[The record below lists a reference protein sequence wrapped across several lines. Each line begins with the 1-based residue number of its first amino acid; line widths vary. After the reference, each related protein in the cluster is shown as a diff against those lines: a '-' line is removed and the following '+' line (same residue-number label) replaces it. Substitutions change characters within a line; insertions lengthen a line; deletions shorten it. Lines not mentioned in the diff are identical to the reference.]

1 MSEVKM
7 YFLSALKKVMPQEKV
22 LSDGTKFGNLYKYG
36 RLHFQFVVFSDKILI
51 DGRIKI
57 ETNIPTVKMER
68 IGYVPS
74 MLPVREDHDDYI
86 VSKSPGLYPD
96 SILPVNKDVVRI
108 VPGINNCFM
117 ITVEDD
123 GSLKEDE
130 YPVTVS
136 LYNKEEC
143 VCRSTFSVRFIEE
156 EFLPSDVLYTN
167 WVHYDS
173 ISAAHAVKPFTK
185 RYYRILRSYL
195 GHAKYSGMNC
205 VFVPLIT
212 PPLDTYVG
220 GYRKNVQLA
229 EIFYDGD
236 YHFNFEKLGR
246 FIDFTQENG
255 INEFEF
261 PPFFSQW
268 NANYAAPF
276 VVKTKRGMERR
287 FGWEKGS
294 LSEEYAEFLSK
305 FLQSLAT
312 YLKEKGVFEHCYFH
326 VCDEAHGEDERYEKC
341 RKLVTDNLPGGKFID
356 AKAKLSGKEHHDF
369 IEVLSLSEADKS
381 IECGVSPKAIYY
393 CWGDYKNSL
402 SNRFFS
408 MPLSRTAVIWPQLY
422 LNDAQ
427 IFLHWGFN
435 FYQDYLSYH
444 YIDPYSVTDCGGIFP
459 SGDAFIVYPDLEGD
473 GAVPSLRLYAFA
485 YGKQIYCMLKTL
497 ESLTDKE
504 YVKKILERFGMK
516 GYGNYPHDDEWLYHL
531 EEELIQEI
539 SNRRKD

>member
-236 YHFNFEKLGR
+236 YHFNFEQLGR

-261 PPFFSQW
+261 PPFFSHW
-268 NANYAAPF
+268 NAN
-276 VVKTKRGMERR
+276 
-287 FGWEKGS
+287 
-294 LSEEYAEFLSK
+294 
-305 FLQSLAT
+305 
-312 YLKEKGVFEHCYFH
+312 
-326 VCDEAHGEDERYEKC
+326 
-341 RKLVTDNLPGGKFID
+341 
-356 AKAKLSGKEHHDF
+356 
-369 IEVLSLSEADKS
+369 
-381 IECGVSPKAIYY
+381 
-393 CWGDYKNSL
+393 
-402 SNRFFS
+402 
-408 MPLSRTAVIWPQLY
+408 
-422 LNDAQ
+422 
-427 IFLHWGFN
+427 
-435 FYQDYLSYH
+435 
-444 YIDPYSVTDCGGIFP
+444 
-459 SGDAFIVYPDLEGD
+459 
-473 GAVPSLRLYAFA
+473 
-485 YGKQIYCMLKTL
+485 
-497 ESLTDKE
+497 
-504 YVKKILERFGMK
+504 
-516 GYGNYPHDDEWLYHL
+516 
-531 EEELIQEI
+531 
-539 SNRRKD
+539 